1 MEKLTSKHEKFIKKA
16 NIILI
21 TFIISFSL
29 FFMSFIY
36 IKNNYFN
43 KTTELVQV
51 KNGFKVDI
59 KDLVVNNKI
68 YRYIIVYE
76 NDVLLLI
83 KLCDDRITHQQ
94 EKAICMKDRKMIWYY
109 LILWISVYLWNKSSS
124 PKLKVKIISL
134 LLFNLSVNIKR
145 YV

>member
-94 EKAICMKDRKMIWYY
+94 EKAICMKDRKMI
-109 LILWISVYLWNKSSS
+109 
-124 PKLKVKIISL
+124 
-134 LLFNLSVNIKR
+134 
-145 YV
+145 